1 MLKTARNI
9 DIPVIGF
16 AAYSG
21 TGKTTLITRII
32 RILSQRNLR
41 IGTVKHA
48 HHNFDIDYPGKDSYR
63 LREAGASQVL
73 IGSSQRWALMVEH
86 EDKNNRP
93 LEYHLEKLDLDDLD
107 LILVEGFKVGRIPKI
122 EVHRPSLGNPPLY
135 KQDEHIIA
143 VATDE
148 PQRIDTGLPVF
159 DLTQPETIADFII
172 KRFMDN
178 VVLMERH
185 RLKTDT

>member
-1 MLKTARNI
+1 MLKTVKDI

-21 TGKTTLITRII
+21 TGKTNLITRLI
-32 RILSQRNLR
+32 RILSERNLR

-63 LREAGASQVL
+63 MREAGASQVL

-86 EDKNNRP
+86 EDKDSRS
-93 LEYHLEKLDLDDLD
+93 LEFHLQKLDPDNLD

-135 KQDEHIIA
+135 KQDKHIIA

-148 PQRIDTGLPVF
+148 PRRIDAPLPVF
-159 DLTQPETIADFII
+159 DLAEPGTIADFII
-172 KRFMDN
+172 ERFMDN
-178 VVLMERH
+178 VVLLERH
-185 RLKTDT
+185 RLKTDP